1 MGGYNKQILKDHI
14 RVIHSVLNFQLKRFN
29 FLQTFSAK
37 TTKEEKNNHTYR
49 SS

>member
-1 MGGYNKQILKDHI
+1 MGGYNKQILKDH
-14 RVIHSVLNFQLKRFN
+14 RVIHSVLNFQLKRFH
-29 FLQTFSAK
+29 FLQTFPAK